1 VKRFLLFVWLLIFVA
16 VLWVGSRGR
25 EVQAQSNISQPLPV
39 QLSSVGLNPCANPSA
54 TLNGVLVST
63 SGTSAV
69 QLVALVSGQKIYP
82 CALNVVGVSGT
93 TPTFSLVF
101 GTGTA
106 CATGQTVYL
115 GAWTTAANTVYSFNG
130 PMAPVPASQAL
141 CYLNTGTTPIQRVN
155 LSYVQAP

>member
-1 VKRFLLFVWLLIFVA
+1 VKRRIFFLCAALFVAGLWLGL
-16 VLWVGSRGR
+16 R
-25 EVQAQSNISQPLPV
+25 ERDVQAQSNISQPLPV
-39 QLSSVGLNPCANPSA
+39 QLSTVGLNPCANPSA
-54 TLNGVLVST
+54 TLSGVIVST
-63 SGTSAV
+63 SGTAAV

-115 GAWTTAANTVYSFNG
+115 GAWTTAANTIYPFNG
-130 PMAPVPASQAL
+130 PLAPVPASQAL
-141 CYLNTGTTPIQRVN
+141 CYLDTGTTPIQRVN